1 MRLVYMGT
9 PDIAVPALE
18 ALIEAGHDVAAVV
31 TQPDRAQGR
40 HKELVP
46 PPVKAAALA
55 HGIPVLQPEKAS
67 DPDFIEELRI
77 YKPESIVVMAYGQIL
92 KKSLLEL
99 PPLGC
104 INIHASLLPKYRGA
118 APIQAAILAGEE
130 MTGVT
135 TMFMDEGLDTGDML
149 LKETVNIDEAETAE
163 TLEVKLALAGGRL
176 IVRTLDELAAGRL
189 EREKQDDAASTYVK
203 MIRKEEGQ
211 IDWNASALDI
221 ERRIRAFY
229 PWPGT
234 YTWHN
239 GGRIKIYAAYVMGMA
254 GDAPAGTV
262 VSAADGRIIVAC
274 GEGALNI
281 TSLQSE
287 GKKRMDAA
295 DFLRGYRL
303 SAGDRF
309 TGKE

>member
-55 HGIPVLQPEKAS
+55 HNIPVLQPEKAS
-67 DPDFIEELRI
+67 APDFIEELRK
-77 YKPESIVVMAYGQIL
+77 YEPELIIVMAYGQIL
-92 KKSLLEL
+92 KKTLLEL

-118 APIQAAILAGEE
+118 APISAVILAGEE
-130 MTGVT
+130 KTGVT
-135 TMFMDEGLDTGDML
+135 TMYMDEGLDTGDML
-149 LKETVNIDEAETAE
+149 LKEVVDIADDETAQSLE
-163 TLEVKLALAGGRL
+163 TKIAAIGGSL
-176 IVRTLDELAAGRL
+176 IVKTLDSLQAGTL
-189 EREKQDDAASTYVK
+189 VREKQNDKEATYVK

-211 IDWNASALDI
+211 IDWTASAVDI

-239 GGRIKIYAAYVMGMA
+239 GGRIKIYAADVMGIA
-254 GDAPAGTV
+254 GSVPAGTV
-262 VSAADGRIIVAC
+262 VSAAGGRIIVAC
-274 GEGALNI
+274 GEGALSI

>member
-77 YKPESIVVMAYGQIL
+77 YEPELIVVMAYGQIL

-130 MTGVT
+130 LTGVT
-135 TMFMDEGLDTGDML
+135 TMYMDEGLDTGDML

-176 IVRTLDELAAGRL
+176 IVRTLDELAASRL

-239 GGRIKIYAAYVMGMA
+239 GGRIKIYAADVMGMA

-287 GKKRMDAA
+287 DRKRMDAA

>member
-77 YKPESIVVMAYGQIL
+77 YEPELIVVMAYGQIL

-130 MTGVT
+130 LTGVT
-135 TMFMDEGLDTGDML
+135 TMYMDEGLDTGDML

-176 IVRTLDELAAGRL
+176 IVRTLDELAASRL

-239 GGRIKIYAAYVMGMA
+239 GGRIKIYAADVMGMA

-287 GKKRMDAA
+287 GRKRMDAA